1 MNKLT
6 IFYFKPLIT
15 LKDKILENLLED
27 EEFAQ
32 FIVNDYLVDND
43 MSDEEK
49 LECISLSVE
58 VFNDAVECFKSDS
71 KAC

>member
-1 MNKLT
+1 M
-6 IFYFKPLIT
+6 
-15 LKDKILENLLED
+15 ENLLED

-58 VFNDAVECFKSDS
+58 VFNDAAECFKSDS

>member
-58 VFNDAVECFKSDS
+58 VFNDAAECFKSDS